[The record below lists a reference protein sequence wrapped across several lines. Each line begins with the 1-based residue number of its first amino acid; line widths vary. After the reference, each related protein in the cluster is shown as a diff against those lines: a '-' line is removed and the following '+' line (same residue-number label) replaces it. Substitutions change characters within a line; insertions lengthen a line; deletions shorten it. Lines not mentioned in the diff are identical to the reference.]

1 VSTLVFCAGARSA
14 RQASRARAERTFVAW
29 DRGAQQALRK
39 AGLSFKTPADYLG
52 HGQDDELDEAAMAW
66 VKAFGRAPLVDGQS
80 LRQLAQW
87 QGVSLWWF
95 AELYL
100 YHDTRIPQA
109 VRLIETVERVL
120 AAELPSEVEAAG
132 LSPVDE
138 ILIGRVCTA
147 LGILF
152 DGRQRP
158 PRLALAV
165 RAWRVSLASRWNN
178 AKTVATAF
186 KAWLGGATP
195 RPSALAARTVLFLS
209 HAAFWRTRRSAA
221 TGKVVAYEHYF
232 DRLIPD
238 ADASPGLSA
247 FTVAVGPSAAFRRR
261 RLVHCLLEWLR
272 PHRKTAQYVHVNRFL
287 RPSLARRVLS
297 ATREIRDL
305 WQRLG
310 RSSGVQAALTH
321 HDVRFGD
328 LAGPDFAAT
337 LLLQLPWAVR
347 SMLQVSEVLR
357 TAAPSVMC
365 LYAESSGWGRAALA
379 ACRAAGVRTLALQ
392 HGILYPKYFS
402 LRHDVDEADCPRPD
416 ITAVYGESA
425 RRLLMEIGH
434 YAPESL
440 VATGSLKFDDLAR
453 AARDWDSQATRAR
466 WKLSPGNRL
475 LVVASRFRAIRDTH
489 QALGPVFEDLVRAVQ
504 ALPDVVCLVKP
515 HPAES
520 ARPYEAVLRSLGA
533 DRVRT
538 VPSSA
543 NLMELMHAADALV
556 TVESASAIEAL
567 VLAKPVL
574 ILNLPTHL
582 GELVDKGVA
591 LGVAAGDDPLRA
603 LRAALDDGATLAR
616 LRVARERYLADLTMG
631 ADGGATQRILDVVRE
646 AALPSRHAT
655 VEAQ

>member
-1 VSTLVFCAGARSA
+1 V
-14 RQASRARAERTFVAW
+14 
-29 DRGAQQALRK
+29 
-39 AGLSFKTPADYLG
+39 SFKRPADYLG
-52 HGQDDELDEAAMAW
+52 RGQDDELDEAAMAW

-100 YHDTRIPQA
+100 YHDTRVPQA

-120 AAELPSEVEAAG
+120 ASELPKEVETAG
-132 LSPVDE
+132 LSPFDE

-147 LGILF
+147 LGVLF
-152 DGRQRP
+152 DGRRRP

-165 RAWRVSLASRWNN
+165 RARRVSLASRWNS
-178 AKTVATAF
+178 AKTVATAV
-186 KAWLGGATP
+186 KAWLGGATA
-195 RPSALAARTVLFLS
+195 RPPALAARTVLFLS
-209 HAAFWRTRRSAA
+209 HAAFWRTRRSSA
-221 TGKVVAYEHYF
+221 TGKMSAYEHYF

-238 ADASPGLSA
+238 VEASPGLNA

-261 RLVHCLLEWLR
+261 RLVHRVLEWLR
-272 PHRKTAQYVHVNRFL
+272 PHHKTAQYIHINRYL
-287 RPSLARRVLS
+287 RPALARRVLS
-297 ATREIRDL
+297 ATREIREL

-310 RSSGVQAALTH
+310 RGSGVQAAFSH

-328 LAGPDFAAT
+328 LAAPDLAAT

-402 LRHDVDEADCPRPD
+402 LRHDADEGDCPRPD
-416 ITAVYGESA
+416 ITAVFGESA
-425 RRLLMEIGH
+425 RRLLMEIGR

-453 AARDWDSQATRAR
+453 AAREWDAQATRAR
-466 WKLSPGNRL
+466 WKLSPSDRL

-489 QALGPVFEDLVRAVQ
+489 QALGPVFADLVRAVN

-520 ARPYEAVLRSLGA
+520 AAPYETVLRGLAAS
-533 DRVRT
+533 RVRT
-538 VPSSA
+538 VPASA
-543 NLMELMHAADALV
+543 NLAELMHAADALV

-574 ILNLPTHL
+574 VLNLPTHL

-591 LGVAAGDDPLRA
+591 LGVAGGEDPLPA
-603 LRAALDDGATLAR
+603 LRAALDDRPTLEG
-616 LRVARERYLADLTMG
+616 LRMARERYLADLTMS
-631 ADGGATQRILDVVRE
+631 ADGGATERVLALVRG
-646 AALPSRHAT
+646 AVQPSSHAT